1 MVAARQPTQS
11 AAISVLPPATE
22 TLLTGDGL
30 KLHLRRWL
38 VPSTAPGAV
47 RGTVQIVH
55 GLGEHID
62 RYEALAQAL
71 NGAGWHVVGH
81 DLRGH
86 GRSQGARGAIA
97 GENTHLLDLSAV
109 IDHLRSPGKHVLLG
123 HSLGGLI
130 AARFVSEALTNKTSR
145 WSRDVDGL
153 VLSSPALNIGL
164 GRVRRK
170 LVALLARVLPGLPL
184 GNGLKPEWISRD
196 PEVVAQYKADPLV
209 HRRVTPRL
217 VHFMLQAGDR
227 VMRRAPR
234 WRTPTLLLWAG
245 ADRCVVPAGSAAFAH
260 NAPPAVLQAHEQA
273 GLFHEIFNE
282 PERLAVVAQLLTWLQ
297 RF

>member
-1 MVAARQPTQS
+1 MIAARQPTQS
-11 AAISVLPPATE
+11 FAISALPPATE

-30 KLHLRRWL
+30 KLHLRRWV
-38 VPSTAPGAV
+38 VPGTAPGMA

-62 RYEALAQAL
+62 RYDALAQVL

-130 AARFVSEALTNKTSR
+130 AARFVSESLTNKTSR

-164 GRVRRK
+164 GPARRQ

-196 PEVVAQYKADPLV
+196 PGVVAA
-209 HRRVTPRL
+209 TPTAAR
-217 VHFMLQAGDR
+217 AT
-227 VMRRAPR
+227 RRAAARSASPR
-234 WRTPTLLLWAG
+234 RRRP
-245 ADRCVVPAGSAAFAH
+245 PGSRVR
-260 NAPPAVLQAHEQA
+260 P
-273 GLFHEIFNE
+273 
-282 PERLAVVAQLLTWLQ
+282 
-297 RF
+297 